1 MYNRYRNILPH
12 EDTRVKIA
20 HGAEDYINANH
31 ISVPIGDAHPLN
43 LIMAQGPL
51 PSTSESFL
59 EMALEQQT
67 PVIVMLTREVES
79 GTLKCHAY
87 WPKVAGQSETFG
99 DITVTNLDVAQYPEF
114 TASLL
119 RISNTKTGH
128 VSSLYYVLYLHLCLT
143 QAHVTAHLQCFGWD
157 DHKAPDSQSSTL
169 RLLKEIVGLTG
180 DSTHPVILHCS
191 AGVGRSGTL
200 AALLSLRKRL
210 LLPTRA
216 LEQIAHAAKFDYEV
230 CISCNGFPVLT
241 IFQDFSIREIVKTMR
256 AARCESVVQ
265 TPVC

>member
-1 MYNRYRNILPH
+1 
-12 EDTRVKIA
+12 
-20 HGAEDYINANH
+20 
-31 ISVPIGDAHPLN
+31 
-43 LIMAQGPL
+43 MAQGPL

-119 RISNTKTGH
+119 RISNTKTGL
-128 VSSLYYVLYLHLCLT
+128 VSSLNYVLYLHLYLT

-180 DSTHPVILHCS
+180 DSTRPVILHCS

-230 CISCNGFPVLT
+230 CISCMVFRCSPYFRISRFGRLLKQCVPRAVNLLCRPLFVDDRSER
-241 IFQDFSIREIVKTMR
+241 IFINTH
-256 AARCESVVQ
+256 SVYR
-265 TPVC
+265 TNINSATTCMLLS